1 MTHRRIARIL
11 CAVTLVGVVLGGE
24 AAVLADLPRIGQA
37 APAFRLPSLAGRA
50 TTLRSLRGKVVF
62 LDFWASWCVPC
73 RQEFPVLQRLSERYR
88 ERGLRVIGVTV
99 DQEASNARAFVE
111 RAGARFLILH
121 DANRAVA
128 ERYAPPS
135 MPTSYV
141 IDREGIL
148 RHINRG
154 FEASD
159 DAKFER
165 QIRALLGPQ

>member
-1 MTHRRIARIL
+1 MPHRRITRIL
-11 CAVTLVGVVLGGE
+11 CAAALFGVLLGGD
-24 AAVLADLPRIGQA
+24 AFADLPRIGAA
-37 APAFRLPSLAGRA
+37 APAFSLPTLSGRA
-50 TTLRSLRGKVVF
+50 TRLSSLRGKVVF

-73 RQEFPVLQRLSERYR
+73 RQEFPVLQRLYERYR
-88 ERGLRVIGVTV
+88 ERGLRVVGITV
-99 DQEASNARAFVE
+99 DQEAGNARGFVE

-128 ERYAPPS
+128 EKYAPPS

-165 QIRALLGPQ
+165 QIRGLLGQ